1 MGRDQ
6 RRFLAAEARLGAP
19 ALEAALAG
27 LTTRLAGLATRL
39 AGPALAGAAGLA
51 ALTGFE
57 AFAWPFFAGLA
68 ALADLAGDAGL
79 AAFRTGDFAGSDDGL
94 SLTPRAAGED
104 FGAFGER

>member
-1 MGRDQ
+1 M
-6 RRFLAAEARLGAP
+6 
-19 ALEAALAG
+19 EAA
-27 LTTRLAGLATRL
+27 LAGLATRL

-57 AFAWPFFAGLA
+57 AFAWPFFGGLAALA

-94 SLTPRAAGED
+94 SFTPRAASED